1 MVHGIVSLTSLSD
14 LSFLV
19 YGNATDFYVLIMYPM
34 TFLNSLMNSSSF
46 LAASLG
52 FSAPFRVS
60 VADTATATDL
70 TRPRYLEVAPTSSSR
85 EDALGGRPQL
95 QPEHHAVSQPA
106 IQAHHAAQLTTHLS
120 LVPGTHKST
129 KKRKV
134 RKSQK
139 KKKKDEEK
147 KNIQEDF

>member
-1 MVHGIVSLTSLSD
+1 
-14 LSFLV
+14 
-19 YGNATDFYVLIMYPM
+19 MYPM
-34 TFLNSLMNSSSF
+34 TFLNSLMSSSSF

-52 FSAPFRVS
+52 FSAPFRVN

-70 TRPRYLEVAPTSSSR
+70 TRPRYLEVAPTSSYK

-95 QPEHHAVSQPA
+95 QPEQHAVSQPA

-129 KKRKV
+129 EKRKG

-139 KKKKDEEK
+139 KKKKEEEK
-147 KNIQEDF
+147 KNIQEDFLSSHSNF